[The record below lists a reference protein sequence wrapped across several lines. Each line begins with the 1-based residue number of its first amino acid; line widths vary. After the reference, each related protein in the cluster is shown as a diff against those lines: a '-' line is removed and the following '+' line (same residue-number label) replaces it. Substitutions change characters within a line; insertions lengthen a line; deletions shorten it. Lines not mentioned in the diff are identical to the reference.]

1 MDEDAVAISDRA
13 AARRRS
19 SGGRTRG
26 ARSFALSAVAV
37 LAMSFAIAW
46 PLWLAATEARGAFN
60 AAFAALVL
68 AAVAWAI
75 VARARSR
82 AARAGSRA
90 ARAGSRTTRGK
101 SRSRAA
107 KRSEGEAR

>member
-1 MDEDAVAISDRA
+1 MDEDEAAISDRA
-13 AARRRS
+13 AAKRRS

-26 ARSFALSAVAV
+26 ARTFALSAAAV

-60 AAFAALVL
+60 GFFAVLVL
-68 AAVAWAI
+68 AAAAWAI

-82 AARAGSRA
+82 TARAA
-90 ARAGSRTTRGK
+90 SRTIRGK

-107 KRSEGEAR
+107 ERPEGDAR

>member
-13 AARRRS
+13 AAKRRS

-26 ARSFALSAVAV
+26 ARSFALSAAAV

-60 AAFAALVL
+60 AVFAALVL
-68 AAVAWAI
+68 AAAAWAI

-82 AARAGSRA
+82 T
-90 ARAGSRTTRGK
+90 ARAGSRTIRGR
-101 SRSRAA
+101 SRSRAPE
-107 KRSEGEAR
+107 RHEGEAR